1 MLGTQ
6 SHNGHN
12 HPNCQNGATVSIGYD
27 PQADP
32 LTDVLRRAAN
42 GDEAAKAEFHR
53 VRAVRAKA
61 HAEFERTAR
70 ENAWTM
76 IRRARSGNTGDTAA

>member
-1 MLGTQ
+1 M
-6 SHNGHN
+6 
-12 HPNCQNGATVSIGYD
+12 SIGYD

-42 GDEAAKAEFHR
+42 GDEAAKVEFHR

-61 HAEFERTAR
+61 RLDFERSAR
-70 ENAWTM
+70 ENAWAM
-76 IRRARSGNTGDTAA
+76 LHRSRSARSGNTGDTAA